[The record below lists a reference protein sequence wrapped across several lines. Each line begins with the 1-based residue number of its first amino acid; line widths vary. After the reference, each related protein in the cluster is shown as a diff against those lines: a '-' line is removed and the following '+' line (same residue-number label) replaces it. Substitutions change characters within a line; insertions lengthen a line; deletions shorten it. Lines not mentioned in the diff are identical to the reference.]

1 MNLILMSEETKK
13 AKKLLPLS
21 PYFEDYI
28 KQYQMDWEYHNQPV
42 IAALEVDGVASK
54 IAKAYEKVRK
64 VVDWKDENLLRRA
77 TIERILKR
85 HLISK
90 LYGISIMPD
99 VKASEIAEP
108 IALELMRS
116 GYFDHGRVGRSHVI
130 ELEKM
135 LDKYIKILSDSR
147 LPKDKD
153 DIQVKN
159 KINFYNWIIELGA
172 CEIEELLFPNF
183 KENALIN
190 LMTNILYQKIGIT
203 PRNQV
208 DDMEKFLQTYIAVH
222 RTLYNFD
229 NSIIAYNLIKI
240 KYPFWVKEDPASVKK
255 VVEEAVA
262 IRQDI
267 EEDLENPLGKKFF
280 QIAGKYDAAYRLIN
294 DITGEINNTPS
305 VVRNTY
311 ADEKKLNELIESVYE
326 ARRKTLKKRLFRSSI
341 YSTLSIFVSGIAS
354 FVIFEGPVARLAGE
368 PFKITTLFFDLL
380 IPSLVMFLLVLAIR
394 PPHQSNYPIVVQE
407 IKKIVYQQ
415 SEEDVYELEL
425 HKKKNKFLNALF
437 ILASTLFGL
446 AGLGLI
452 FWLFKIAKVP
462 WTSMYIDTINV
473 AMVFFAATAIKAS
486 SKEITIKDKGNIFE
500 SFLDLFSVPMAK
512 FGQWFSNKWR
522 EYNIVAALFTVLV
535 DTPFS
540 AIIRLVED
548 WQNFLKEKSA
558 EIH

>member
-1 MNLILMSEETKK
+1 MNLIFMSEEIKK

-116 GYFDHGRVGRSHVI
+116 GYFDRGRVGRSHVI
-130 ELEKM
+130 ELEKI
-135 LDKYIKILSDSR
+135 LNKYIKILSDSR
-147 LPKDKD
+147 LPKDND
-153 DIQVKN
+153 DLYVKK
-159 KINFYNWIIELGA
+159 KINFYNWIIEIAA

-203 PRNQV
+203 PSNQV

-255 VVEEAVA
+255 VIEEAIK
-262 IRQDI
+262 IRQDL

-326 ARRKTLKKRLFRSSI
+326 TRRKTLKKRLFRSSI
-341 YSTLSIFVSGIAS
+341 YSTLSIFVSGMAS
-354 FVIFEGPVARLAGE
+354 FIIFEGPVARLAGE
-368 PFKITTLFFDLL
+368 PFKLTTLFFDLL

-394 PPHQSNYPIVVQE
+394 PPHPSNYPVIVQE

-425 HKKKNKFLNALF
+425 YKKKNKFLNALF

-446 AGLGLI
+446 AGLALV

-486 SKEITIKDKGNIFE
+486 SKEITIKDKGNILE